1 MSKFFPWQNLISEL
15 PLGRIKKTGIWMTLF
30 LFASLITA
38 LTSLAFTDQAVAQ
51 PFEGIED
58 PSIEGGARPSSGSK
72 EKKLSSTNIDLWGLL
87 NQGFVAIDVVPW
99 HEPSSAMIYL
109 QKKAPVGT
117 RMVACVIRYRIS
129 QENLYQRNSC
139 FELKP

>member
-1 MSKFFPWQNLISEL
+1 MCSEE
-15 PLGRIKKTGIWMTLF
+15 GEMIVRMIKKAGIWMTLF
-30 LFASLITA
+30 LFASPIPVLTA
-38 LTSLAFTDQAVAQ
+38 LVFTDKAVAQ
-51 PFEGIED
+51 PFEGIDD
-58 PSIEGGARPSSGSK
+58 PSIDGGARPRSVGK
-72 EKKLSSTNIDLWGLL
+72 ENKLAPTNIDLWGLL